1 VLLILWSK
9 FYEKSSYYVLIIYIK
24 MFETIVVLTVIR
36 LNIANR
42 PLTKC
47 SCSVQLIFA
56 LLFEINC
63 TEINQSQWSNI
74 FMYIIKI
81 ITSYQHWI
89 KWSTSR
95 NTVYIRELYT
105 RFAIWVRHILTPP
118 YNDAL

>member
-1 VLLILWSK
+1 
-9 FYEKSSYYVLIIYIK
+9 

-47 SCSVQLIFA
+47 SCSVHLIFA

-74 FMYIIKI
+74 FKYIIKI
-81 ITSYQHWI
+81 ITSYQHWT
-89 KWSTSR
+89 K
-95 NTVYIRELYT
+95 
-105 RFAIWVRHILTPP
+105 
-118 YNDAL
+118 